1 MLRISLLTLGSPDQL
16 TGGYLYHRRMAEAAA
31 DHDAQVEF
39 VSLPPSP
46 FPLPAAAAAAA
57 WRRAQ
62 SADVVAVD
70 SIAVAFL
77 APVLLP
83 RILGRSEAPVPLVGS
98 VHQRPGGID
107 HGAVRAM
114 LQAPLD
120 RLVYRRC
127 RRLMVAS
134 HALAD
139 ELIDQG
145 FGREVV
151 QVVPPGRDVGEP
163 PPGPPPE
170 LRAGRGAAIL
180 SVGNWVPRK
189 GTLDLLEAFA
199 RLPGDAAT
207 LYLVGR
213 LDVERAYAARVRA
226 RLAAADLVGRVV
238 VHGPVSR
245 QHVARLYRAADL
257 FVLPSRQEPYGT
269 VYGEALAAGL
279 PVVGWRAGNLPHL
292 VTHGREGLVVEPGD
306 IGGLAQALQ
315 RLAYD
320 EPLRARMAQAAR
332 RRGAG
337 LPTWEHSAALFF
349 EVLREAAG
357 YGR

>member
-62 SADVVAVD
+62 SADLVTVD
-70 SIAVAFL
+70 SIAAAFL
-77 APVLLP
+77 APVLL
-83 RILGRSEAPVPLVGS
+83 RRVLWRREAEAPVPLVGS

-107 HGAVRAM
+107 HGPVRAL

-120 RLVYRRC
+120 RSVYRRC

-134 HALAD
+134 DVLAE

-151 QVVPPGRDVGEP
+151 QVVPPGRDVAER
-163 PPGPPPE
+163 PPGRPPE
-170 LRAGRGAAIL
+170 LRAGRAAAIL

-189 GTLDLLEAFA
+189 GTLELLEAFA

-207 LYLVGR
+207 LHLVGR
-213 LDVERAYAARVRA
+213 LDVERAYAARVQA
-226 RLAAADLVGRVV
+226 RLAAADLLDRVV

-245 QHVARLYRAADL
+245 QQVARLYRAADL

-292 VTHGREGLVVEPGD
+292 VAHGREGLVVEPGD
-306 IGGLAQALQ
+306 IGGLAQALR

-320 EPLRARMAQAAR
+320 EPLRTRMAQAAR
-332 RRGAG
+332 RRGAE

-357 YGR
+357 

>member
-46 FPLPAAAAAAA
+46 FPLPVAAAGAA

-70 SIAVAFL
+70 SIAAAFL
-77 APVLLP
+77 APVLL
-83 RILGRSEAPVPLVGS
+83 RRETPVPLVGS

-145 FGREVV
+145 FGRQVV
-151 QVVPPGRDVGEP
+151 QVVPPGRDVGEL
-163 PPGPPPE
+163 PPGRPP
-170 LRAGRGAAIL
+170 
-180 SVGNWVPRK
+180 
-189 GTLDLLEAFA
+189 
-199 RLPGDAAT
+199 
-207 LYLVGR
+207 
-213 LDVERAYAARVRA
+213 
-226 RLAAADLVGRVV
+226 
-238 VHGPVSR
+238 
-245 QHVARLYRAADL
+245 
-257 FVLPSRQEPYGT
+257 
-269 VYGEALAAGL
+269 
-279 PVVGWRAGNLPHL
+279 
-292 VTHGREGLVVEPGD
+292 
-306 IGGLAQALQ
+306 
-315 RLAYD
+315 
-320 EPLRARMAQAAR
+320 
-332 RRGAG
+332 
-337 LPTWEHSAALFF
+337 
-349 EVLREAAG
+349 
-357 YGR
+357 